1 MPSCLA
7 EPLFKLIGAWILSS
21 GVVGFFAMGLDKAR
35 AINSEWR
42 IPEVTLFT
50 ASFIGGSFGVLLG
63 AFVFHHKTSKLEF
76 MLVVL
81 AGVGVWLF
89 LLSRIGFLN
98 CLQTTLAIRL
108 TAQ

>member
-1 MPSCLA
+1 M
-7 EPLFKLIGAWILSS
+7 ISS
-21 GVVGFFAMGLDKAR
+21 GAVGFFAMGLDKAH

-42 IPEVTLFT
+42 IPEVTLLT

-89 LLSRIGFLN
+89 LLSRVGFLD
-98 CLQTTLAIRL
+98 CLQATLVVPSTT
-108 TAQ
+108 Q